1 MAVLMRLSIS
11 VTQLIKRLRLNIAGV
26 EKLCRKTKDAVLELL
41 LFNARI
47 VETVWAYQWKATY
60 DAVYA
65 LLNIYGITRSTQA
78 GHTTD
83 QSLTNAHTR
92 LFSRNMINCKSERT
106 TPAYP

>member
-1 MAVLMRLSIS
+1 MRLYVC
-11 VTQLIKRLRLNIAGV
+11 VTQLMKRHRLNIVGV

-41 LFNARI
+41 LFNTRT

-83 QSLTNAHTR
+83 LSLANAHTR
-92 LFSRNMINCKSERT
+92 RFSRNMINCKSKRT